1 MFGTG
6 SIQMTPL
13 WTLETALYSRSQKR
27 ADLKMMSKIDFLIS
41 LILKV
46 MFYPLSLIDS
56 IFETATILSNI
67 ESSNT
72 LIQ

>member
-27 ADLKMMSKIDFLIS
+27 ADLKMMSKIDFFDIINS
-41 LILKV
+41 K
-46 MFYPLSLIDS
+46 SD
-56 IFETATILSNI
+56 ILSI
-67 ESSNT
+67 ESH
-72 LIQ
+72 LLYL